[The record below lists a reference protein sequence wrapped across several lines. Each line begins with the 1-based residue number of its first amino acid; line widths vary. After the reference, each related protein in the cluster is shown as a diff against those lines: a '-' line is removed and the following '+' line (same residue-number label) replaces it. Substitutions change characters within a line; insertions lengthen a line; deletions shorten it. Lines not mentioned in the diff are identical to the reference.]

1 MKNVPLV
8 VWNHGGGEYAGQLE
22 NTLVA
27 NRGLTAWVEAG
38 YNTAVL
44 QIQVSNPNYSY
55 GTAFDEDKKSLIDQ
69 NNALQAALIKN

>member
-44 QIQVSNPNYSY
+44 QIQ
-55 GTAFDEDKKSLIDQ
+55 FLIQTIATGQLLMKIRNLDRS
-69 NNALQAALIKN
+69 K